1 MFRIQKLLLCE
12 YKDFEETVLIESPFA
27 QVTEFGIGIKQV
39 QIALTS
45 TKLIIGNDTF
55 DKSKTNDLTNVLFDN
70 QDPEVETMELN
81 SMFPLEFLYIKVFRR
96 GTRQIMKVSVGT
108 AKILWFEFGGHLLKN
123 MYWNIWRERISA
135 LRAQQPRFQP
145 FDSPTKTTPI
155 TSSTTTLESIPEPQL
170 VQAEVHRENSDI
182 KLNGELNI
190 SPSKRF
196 NTLGSYKIFPK
207 RSAVNMVTSQ
217 HGQFDRNSAMDLQ
230 KYNQEMVLREVA
242 EYFMETQSDIVI
254 GQHTFG
260 FDSCG
265 GNCRNF
271 LFRSA
276 SVANLMNAWDTNY
289 HGF

>member
-1 MFRIQKLLLCE
+1 
-12 YKDFEETVLIESPFA
+12 
-27 QVTEFGIGIKQV
+27 
-39 QIALTS
+39 
-45 TKLIIGNDTF
+45 
-55 DKSKTNDLTNVLFDN
+55 
-70 QDPEVETMELN
+70 
-81 SMFPLEFLYIKVFRR
+81 
-96 GTRQIMKVSVGT
+96 
-108 AKILWFEFGGHLLKN
+108 

-145 FDSPTKTTPI
+145 FDSPTKVTPI

-196 NTLGSYKIFPK
+196 NTLGSYKMFPK

-217 HGQFDRNSAMDLQ
+217 HGQLDRNSAMELQ

-260 FDSCG
+260 FDSCD